1 MVEYICNIC
10 NFTFDKKWKLN
21 RHNSSKRKC
30 KPQTECQEFKCDT
43 CNKKYSTKSNLTR
56 HKQTCK
62 INNSQQDNQSHINH
76 IHDLPITLE
85 NTSNSNVNVG
95 NTTINNNCNN
105 TTNIIMPSF
114 IYPFGFEDMSYIDDD
129 EKLRILT
136 SKKAIMDGVK
146 VIYSQPQNCNIYRPN
161 SNKDNIKVIELSLS
175 TTKNFENDRYTVQ
188 EFPINDSD
196 NEVLDEDSDEIIV
209 EESIHNLP
217 QQIESEFENDIET
230 EAELEKSRRRIV
242 KKEKTGLD
250 KYNVNLEPDDYTIS
264 VENVKYSDISKRI
277 IKNAKEFLLRLLHSC
292 KHKLNN
298 YDELCIVENIEDCYQ
313 KVSNDFYLKYIVNFL
328 ETHFTDIIYKDIF
341 KKYNTFIKTNESF
354 KNNTLEIVKKILNEL
369 RCYFR
374 NRDCESLDEDFLT
387 SFVWSKEKESTP
399 EALIEDDRNNLRRN
413 ELENTPRYKFF
424 EEMKELEMKFFS
436 EHGMTIGNLYKYRKI
451 LLDRAQTEI
460 NIIEAEYN
468 DKNIK
473 SKANIALI
481 NKTRQDM
488 LNNLKDIR
496 FIDPSRLVSG
506 LDTVRFAKLTM
517 IPKLAPECH
526 INYVKN
532 RTEEELY
539 EPLF

>member
-1 MVEYICNIC
+1 MHAHLLA
-10 NFTFDKKWKLN
+10 DM
-21 RHNSSKRKC
+21 
-30 KPQTECQEFKCDT
+30 P
-43 CNKKYSTKSNLTR
+43 
-56 HKQTCK
+56 
-62 INNSQQDNQSHINH
+62 
-76 IHDLPITLE
+76 
-85 NTSNSNVNVG
+85 
-95 NTTINNNCNN
+95 NNCNN

-175 TTKNFENDRYTVQ
+175 TTRNFENDRYTVQ

-354 KNNTLEIVKKILNEL
+354 K
-369 RCYFR
+369 
-374 NRDCESLDEDFLT
+374 
-387 SFVWSKEKESTP
+387 
-399 EALIEDDRNNLRRN
+399 
-413 ELENTPRYKFF
+413 
-424 EEMKELEMKFFS
+424 
-436 EHGMTIGNLYKYRKI
+436 
-451 LLDRAQTEI
+451 
-460 NIIEAEYN
+460 
-468 DKNIK
+468 
-473 SKANIALI
+473 
-481 NKTRQDM
+481 
-488 LNNLKDIR
+488 
-496 FIDPSRLVSG
+496 
-506 LDTVRFAKLTM
+506 KL
-517 IPKLAPECH
+517 
-526 INYVKN
+526 
-532 RTEEELY
+532 
-539 EPLF
+539 